1 MPVDTKRVRGP
12 EESQSPLLFV
22 TGDAAPSAVPGK
34 AGSLGRSQSR
44 GRADGRSVAEP
55 RPVFAR
61 AGLVSQAD
69 GSVYAECGLSKL
81 LCAVYGPRE
90 SDRKEERRLSGATLG

>member
-12 EESQSPLLFV
+12 EDSQSPLLFV
-22 TGDAAPSAVPGK
+22 AGDAAPSAVPGR
-34 AGSLGRSQSR
+34 ARV
-44 GRADGRSVAEP
+44 RADGRSAAEP

-69 GSVYAECGLSKL
+69 GSVYAECGLTKV

-90 SDRKEERRLSGATLG
+90 SDRKEERRLSGATLGCEF